1 MLVKELRQGL
11 RTRAFVGA
19 LVGFQFVMVLMLIG
33 AFVAEMGM
41 PGAALGTVNGF
52 FWGVLGG
59 TFVVLTPLRGLAG
72 LRGEITG
79 RNIDLLL
86 LTRLSAWRVVLGK
99 WTSLM
104 AQAALLAMA
113 LLPYGVVRHFFGSVD
128 LPNDL
133 LVAACLYGACGVLT
147 AATLWLSA
155 LSPFLRVVIA
165 IGFLAVMQLSG
176 VGLFA
181 LAFRRGS
188 FFRGLGGAD
197 WLVWALVVF
206 DAALVLVFC
215 LIQAVRQIAPPSEN
229 HAVSTRLISL
239 PGFIPVPL
247 LAWFGSS
254 AGMVAGQFMFAL
266 VAMLLMCGLE
276 MMMRG
281 EPMAVQARAWAGRGG
296 WRALAGRAL
305 LPGWQSAAVFAAGGI
320 VLAGAMALVFLRT
333 GSIPGRNL
341 FGFAWL
347 VAQMWPALVGPMVLL
362 AFIPRLARFGWLF
375 FLAMQAI
382 GGVLSVII
390 INIYEFNEIMMW
402 IKGVGNLVCS
412 VLPVCSFWVDVR
424 LLDRMSGFIES
435 VVMRQALMMGAL
447 ALLYWW
453 KTRPYWRR
461 VRDLAGPGGAS
472 DAGEAGRK

>member
-1 MLVKELRQGL
+1 
-11 RTRAFVGA
+11 
-19 LVGFQFVMVLMLIG
+19 
-33 AFVAEMGM
+33 
-41 PGAALGTVNGF
+41 
-52 FWGVLGG
+52 
-59 TFVVLTPLRGLAG
+59 
-72 LRGEITG
+72 
-79 RNIDLLL
+79 
-86 LTRLSAWRVVLGK
+86 
-99 WTSLM
+99 
-104 AQAALLAMA
+104 
-113 LLPYGVVRHFFGSVD
+113 VVRYFFGSVD
-128 LPNDL
+128 LFDDL

-147 AATLWLSA
+147 AAALWLSA
-155 LSPFLRVVIA
+155 LSPFLRVVVA
-165 IGFLAVMQLSG
+165 IGFLVVMQMSG
-176 VGLFA
+176 VGFFA
-181 LAFRRGS
+181 VLNRPGRVGG

-229 HAVSTRLISL
+229 HAASTRLISL

-247 LAWFGSS
+247 LAWFKG
-254 AGMVAGQFMFAL
+254 ADMAAGQFVFAL

-320 VLAGAMALVFLRT
+320 VLAGAMPLVFLRAEL
-333 GSIPGRNL
+333 GRHT
-341 FGFAWL
+341 FGFVWL

-362 AFIPRLARFGWLF
+362 AFIPRLSRLGWLF
-375 FLAMQAI
+375 FLAMQAV
-382 GGVLSVII
+382 GGVLSAIV

-402 IKGVGNLVCS
+402 IKGVGSMVCS
-412 VLPVCSFWVDVR
+412 VLPVCSFWMDVK
-424 LLDRMSGFIES
+424 LMDRVPDFDASI
-435 VVMRQALMMGAL
+435 VMRQSLMMGVL

-461 VRDLAGPGGAS
+461 VRGFAGRGGAGEAE